1 MNKGQTLYDI
11 MKSIPGGIVML
22 ITLGAII
29 VGAVI
34 FIKYNAMVL
43 GWLGRLNKK
52 LTSKLSGTVG
62 SHMRV
67 ANKKFKRTA
76 ELNIN
81 SVYYTIYRYFDS
93 IIVNTGMHREGVTVA
108 GLMAFLAFLSIVST
122 AICLFVFDLAFL
134 AIPALAVFFLLYL
147 ILFRYASLTRVEHN
161 EEVIMDAID
170 LLVSDVKSGI
180 FNSIIKYKDSFD
192 ESIRKFFIEC
202 IDNVQNKGYSFSAA
216 MDILTDQL
224 GYSFSDFASKAVYFE
239 SKREDGSE
247 GIFGAIIELN
257 RQRRILRRE
266 NAIAFRAIK
275 TNLIVSFVMIFLFAL
290 YTGFTEPTISNI
302 LTNTIFGRLMIIA
315 DVGIIALVINYV
327 TSIRA
332 RMI

>member
-1 MNKGQTLYDI
+1 MEGKTLYEI

-22 ITLGAII
+22 ITLGA
-29 VGAVI
+29 VLLGAVV
-34 FIKYNAMVL
+34 FIKYNAKVL
-43 GWLGRLNKK
+43 GWLGRLNQKI
-52 LTSKLSGTVG
+52 TSHLSGTVG

-67 ANKKFKRTA
+67 MNKKFKRTA
-76 ELNIN
+76 ELNIH
-81 SVYYTIYRYFDS
+81 SVRYTIYRYFDS

-108 GLMAFLAFLSIVST
+108 GLMMFLAVLSILST
-122 AICLFVFDLAFL
+122 IVCLFVFDLQFL
-134 AIPALAVFFLLYL
+134 AIPALVVFFMLYL

-192 ESIRKFFIEC
+192 PSIQKFFIEC

-224 GYSFSDFASKAVYFE
+224 GYSFADFASKAIYFE
-239 SKREDGSE
+239 SKREEGSE

-266 NAIAFRAIK
+266 NAIAFRTIK
-275 TNLIVSFVMIFLFAL
+275 TNLIVSFIAIFLFAL
-290 YTGFTEPTISNI
+290 YTGFT
-302 LTNTIFGRLMIIA
+302 
-315 DVGIIALVINYV
+315 Y
-327 TSIRA
+327 
-332 RMI
+332 